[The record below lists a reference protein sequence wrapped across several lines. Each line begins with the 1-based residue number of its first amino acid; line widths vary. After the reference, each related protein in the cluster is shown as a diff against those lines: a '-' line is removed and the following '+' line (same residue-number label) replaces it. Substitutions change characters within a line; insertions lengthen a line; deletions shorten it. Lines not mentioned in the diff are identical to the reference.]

1 MYLVFDTETTGL
13 PRDWNAPLSDLSNW
27 PRVVQLA
34 WQLHGQ
40 DGELIEARDYLIC
53 PEGFNI
59 PFGSQEIHG
68 ISTELARAQGHPL
81 TVALD
86 AFQAALSQTSFMV
99 GHNLKFDLNVLG
111 AEFLRI
117 GLEPDWMQLP
127 VIDTMTPQTAA
138 LVGIPGR
145 GGFKPAKL
153 TELHSTLFNAPF
165 VEAHNATAD
174 VEATAR
180 CFWELTRRR
189 HWQAADLGM
198 EQAQLDHYVA
208 AHPQE
213 ILPIGIKHRDL

>member
-68 ISTELARAQGHPL
+68 ISTELARAQGHQL

-86 AFQAALSQTSFMV
+86 AFQAALSQTAFMV

-138 LVGIPGR
+138 LVGIQASKTHGTPQHAVQCAVCR
-145 GGFKPAKL
+145 G
-153 TELHSTLFNAPF
+153 SQCY
-165 VEAHNATAD
+165 
-174 VEATAR
+174 R
-180 CFWELTRRR
+180 
-189 HWQAADLGM
+189 
-198 EQAQLDHYVA
+198 
-208 AHPQE
+208 
-213 ILPIGIKHRDL
+213 